1 MFNKIT
7 TILEKYYNF
16 IAVEKNFRNE
26 LQFMKRIAI
35 QQKITITGRITNIEK
50 YYNCRKVRREVVD
63 SMRLLM
69 KLAKE
74 RNPQG

>member
-1 MFNKIT
+1 MFNNST

-16 IAVEKNFRNE
+16 IAEEKNFRKE

-50 YYNCRKVRREVVD
+50 YSTSTTIVGKCDGKWWTQCG
-63 SMRLLM
+63 SS
-69 KLAKE
+69 
-74 RNPQG
+74 